1 MQLNLTESDRAYMLK
16 HDLTEEDLIG
26 FNQDMITERVH
37 DQLETLKA
45 MDEEN
50 LRQGFP
56 IER

>member
-1 MQLNLTESDRAYMLK
+1 MQLKLTKEDKDFMQKHNLTED
-16 HDLTEEDLIG
+16 DLIG
-26 FNQDMITERVH
+26 FHQDMITERVH

-45 MDEEN
+45 MAEEN

>member
-26 FNQDMITERVH
+26 FHQDMITERVH